1 MVRFVWSVLS
11 TAPPEN
17 SEPYRT
23 FRRLIDVLNC
33 LFIRYA
39 RLFKVY
45 THLFLY
51 ENLCFLLLDVRSV
64 HFDIVFGCLSQPFTV
79 GGKKGNRT
87 EPNQRIIPDG
97 AYENFRLLR
106 YRVLPPSPNR
116 TQRMRYLLVILSLF
130 LFSLLN

>member
-1 MVRFVWSVLS
+1 MLDNHVSDEQLMYIRNLKEWQYI
-11 TAPPEN
+11 N
-17 SEPYRT
+17 YR
-23 FRRLIDVLNC
+23 L
-33 LFIRYA
+33 
-39 RLFKVY
+39 
-45 THLFLY
+45 
-51 ENLCFLLLDVRSV
+51 E
-64 HFDIVFGCLSQPFTV
+64 TV